1 MSVLRAAG
9 KLWGALAQVLAGLFT
24 IWLRFPRMSPAQ
36 REAAVQR
43 WAARMLD
50 VLGIDLII
58 HGTPCA
64 TGPMLLVCNH
74 ISWLDILVIHAARY
88 CRFVSKSDV
97 KHWPLVGTLATGAGT
112 LYIERSSRRDTMR
125 VVHRMADSLK
135 AGEVVAIFPEG
146 TSTDG
151 LGLLPFHANLIQ
163 SAISAHAPVQP
174 MALSFVDAVTGA
186 YSPAPNYIGE
196 DTLPESLW
204 RTLSVPRLAAV
215 VRFGEPQTANDRDRR
230 AWAAD
235 LREAVGAL
243 HGTSEA
249 LSSRT

>member
-1 MSVLRAAG
+1 MRPVRAAG
-9 KLWGALAQVLAGLFT
+9 RLWGALMHALAGLFT
-24 IWLRFPRMSPAQ
+24 IWFHFPRMSMAQ

-43 WAARMLD
+43 WAARMLG
-50 VLGIDLII
+50 VLGIDLIV
-58 HGTPCA
+58 HGQPCA
-64 TGPMLLVCNH
+64 AGPMLLVCNH

-125 VVHRMADSLK
+125 VVHHMAASLK

-163 SAISAHAPVQP
+163 AAISAHAPVQP
-174 MALSFVDAVTGA
+174 MALSFVEAATGA
-186 YSPAPNYIGE
+186 YSPAPNYIGD
-196 DTLPESLW
+196 DTLVQSLW
-204 RTLSVPRLAAV
+204 RTLSAPRLAAV
-215 VRFGEPQTANDRDRR
+215 VRFGDPQTAEGRDRR
-230 AWAAD
+230 SWASD

-243 HGTSEA
+243 HGTDEA
-249 LSSRT
+249 MSSRT